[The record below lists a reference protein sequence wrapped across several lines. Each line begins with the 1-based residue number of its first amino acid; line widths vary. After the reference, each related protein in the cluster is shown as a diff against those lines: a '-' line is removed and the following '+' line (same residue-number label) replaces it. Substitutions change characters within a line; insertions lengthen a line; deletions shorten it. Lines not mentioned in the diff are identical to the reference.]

1 MLWVI
6 MTKRDT
12 KLTAEEKQRYD
23 DLATDLFTNKPQYF
37 VIMKGMRVDDKLDFP
52 STLPNSGK
60 PILPGHDPTRLITA
74 RLATGWWIRS
84 TCRDSNSLTRLIN

>member
-37 VIMKGMRVDDKLDFP
+37 VIMKGMRWTI
-52 STLPNSGK
+52 S
-60 PILPGHDPTRLITA
+60 
-74 RLATGWWIRS
+74 
-84 TCRDSNSLTRLIN
+84 

>member
-1 MLWVI
+1 

-37 VIMKGMRVDDKLDFP
+37 VIMKGMRGGHKLIFHSL
-52 STLPNSGK
+52 STTLLNSESRSCA
-60 PILPGHDPTRLITA
+60 GHDPTRLITA